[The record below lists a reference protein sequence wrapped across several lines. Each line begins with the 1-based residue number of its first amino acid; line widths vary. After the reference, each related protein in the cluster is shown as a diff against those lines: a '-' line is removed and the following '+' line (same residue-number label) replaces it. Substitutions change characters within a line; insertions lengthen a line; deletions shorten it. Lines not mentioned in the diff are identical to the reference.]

1 MNSDNPMIEWCKKTE
16 RNCLKF
22 IFKEILTEQDATAAI
37 AQWRQSFQTAKEKS
51 IVLIWDC
58 RKMKGYD
65 SAARVKWTEALRQ
78 LKSRIETI
86 WLISES
92 PIVRMG
98 ASVIGLALSVKI
110 KAIKSETDIAV

>member
-1 MNSDNPMIEWCKKTE
+1 MISDNPIIEWCKKAE
-16 RNCLKF
+16 KHCLKF
-22 IFKEILTEQDATAAI
+22 IFKEGLTEQDADAAI
-37 AQWRQSFQTAKEKS
+37 ARWRQNIQTAEEKS

-65 SAARVKWTEALRQ
+65 SAARVKWTEALKQ
-78 LKSRIETI
+78 FKSRIETI

-98 ASVIGLALSVKI
+98 ASVMGLALSVKI